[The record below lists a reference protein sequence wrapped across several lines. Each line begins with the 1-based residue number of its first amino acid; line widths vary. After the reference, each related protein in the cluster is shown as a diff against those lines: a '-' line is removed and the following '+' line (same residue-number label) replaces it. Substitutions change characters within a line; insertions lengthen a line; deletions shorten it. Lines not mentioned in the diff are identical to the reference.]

1 MRNPFM
7 SVTQY
12 PVFTVGHS
20 NHSTGAFLALLQA
33 HGIDDVADVRSSPYS
48 HYVTHFNREILN
60 GTLGKVGIGYVFMGG
75 ELGGRP
81 ADRSYYDAVGRV
93 RYDRL
98 ADTDLVDDGIRRLIR
113 GADERRIA
121 LMCTEKEPLE
131 CHRTLLVARVLAER
145 GVAVAHILG
154 DGRLEHHAATMN
166 RLLDKF
172 KLPRNGDMFRSRDEV
187 IADILTRQSKKVAYV
202 GAKSS
207 VYGNSWEDAF

>member
-1 MRNPFM
+1 MRD
-7 SVTQY
+7 SILSRTQY
-12 PVFTVGHS
+12 PVLTVGHS
-20 NHSTGAFLALLQA
+20 NHSPGAFLALLRE
-33 HGIDDVADVRSSPYS
+33 HGVDEVADVRSAPYS
-48 HYVTHFNREILN
+48 RYTSQFNKDILD
-60 GTLGKVGIGYVFMGG
+60 GTLERVGIGYVFMGG

-81 ADRSYYDAVGRV
+81 ADRSCYDADGRV

-98 ADTDLVDDGIRRLIR
+98 ADTDLFDDGIRRLIR

-145 GVAVAHILG
+145 GVAVAHILD

-172 KLPRNGDMFRSRDEV
+172 KLPHNGDMFRSRDEV

-207 VYGNSWEDAF
+207 VYGNGWEDAF